1 MKKRHELPPFKQLT
15 QFNFDVERIIEEIRN
30 MPAQANTDDLK
41 EKDGY
46 GELVGG
52 KCGCLQKAF
61 GLKFDTIEE
70 AYQWLEDNDVEEA
83 DLKGQLPAGRR
94 MAWDFRNYVKQYD
107 DFIKEGDDGKYVVDQ
122 SPYKQ
127 IAFTAYNP
135 DEENRVYEKKMPKS
149 RLDER
154 HYNKIKDWVKGTYIE
169 EVINSFKGE
178 THRAR
183 VAIMEPGCLI
193 NPHIDY
199 NTDYSVRYHIPLT
212 TNKDCGFYVVGLD
225 GEKVYQQMKPGEV
238 WFLNQGLRHSAWN
251 KGKTSRSHIIISVNG
266 QEDLDD

>member
-1 MKKRHELPPFKQLT
+1 MKKRHELPPFKKL
-15 QFNFDVERIIEEIRN
+15 NLSFDVDRIIEEIRN
-30 MPAQANTDDLK
+30 MPSQEDDLTV
-41 EKDGY
+41 KDGY

-70 AYQWLEDNDVEEA
+70 AYQFLQDNDVEQENVRE
-83 DLKGQLPAGRR
+83 QLPASKR
-94 MAWDFRNYVKQYD
+94 MGWDFRDYVTRFD
-107 DFIKEGDDGKYVVDQ
+107 DFIEKDDNGKFIVSK

-127 IAFTAYNP
+127 IAFTEYNP
-135 DEENRVYEKKMPKS
+135 QEEDRVYDKKLPKS

-154 HYNKIKDWVKGTYIE
+154 HYNKIRDWVKGTYIE

-183 VAIMEPGCLI
+183 VAVMEPGCYI
-193 NPHIDY
+193 KPHIDY

-212 TNKDCGFYVVGLD
+212 TNKDCGFSVEKD
-225 GEKVYQQMKPGEV
+225 GETIYQHMAPGEV
-238 WFLNQGLRHSAWN
+238 WFLNQGLKHSAWN
-251 KGKTSRSHIIISVNG
+251 KGNTTRSHIIISVNG
-266 QEDLDD
+266 QEDLDE

>member
-1 MKKRHELPPFKQLT
+1 MKNNPIIQGRWYKINKKVKKR
-15 QFNFDVERIIEEIRN
+15 I
-30 MPAQANTDDLK
+30 
-41 EKDGY
+41 
-46 GELVGG
+46 
-52 KCGCLQKAF
+52 KA
-61 GLKFDTIEE
+61 
-70 AYQWLEDNDVEEA
+70 
-83 DLKGQLPAGRR
+83 
-94 MAWDFRNYVKQYD
+94 
-107 DFIKEGDDGKYVVDQ
+107 KY
-122 SPYKQ
+122 
-127 IAFTAYNP
+127 
-135 DEENRVYEKKMPKS
+135 
-149 RLDER
+149 
-154 HYNKIKDWVKGTYIE
+154 HKIKDWVKGTYIE

>member
-1 MKKRHELPPFKQLT
+1 MKKRNELPAFKQLT

-212 TNKDCGFYVVGLD
+212 TNKDCGFFVIKD
-225 GEKVYQQMKPGEV
+225 GEKIYQQMKPGEV

-251 KGKTSRSHIIISVNG
+251 KGNTSRSHIIISVNG
-266 QEDLDD
+266 QEDLNE